1 MKARKTV
8 TAPSNRRDATTSA
21 SGLMEPPLPSIG
33 SCISYTFN
41 NFRHVQRNEI
51 TGLFGPWER
60 FVVAAS
66 GFFDECTRK
75 YGSQSVWKMFTD
87 LFDYL
92 PLTALVENK
101 IFSQHG
107 GLSPNIEPWAATKD
121 IFHEAQAPLVTG
133 CDLAS
138 VNIYHQ
144 EFDLVIPQ
152 FLPILP
158 VT

>member
-1 MKARKTV
+1 MHFIIFQTC
-8 TAPSNRRDATTSA
+8 SLIFDMFNRTKFN
-21 SGLMEPPLPSIG
+21 GLL
-33 SCISYTFN
+33 
-41 NFRHVQRNEI
+41 
-51 TGLFGPWER
+51 GPWER
-60 FVVAAS
+60 LVVAAS

-121 IFHEAQAPLVTG
+121 MFHGVPAPLVIR
-133 CDLAS
+133 CDLTS
-138 VNIYHQ
+138 VRKTCHQ
-144 EFDLVIPQ
+144 EFDLVIPCNSPNLCRLNH
-152 FLPILP
+152 FDKGWCTHLL
-158 VT
+158 